1 MFRLYKK
8 YLKKNIHLVIIGPIF
23 KLLEAILELL
33 VPLVI
38 KNMIDIGINGDGGKS
53 YLIKQGVLL
62 LIFAATGLCSTLV
75 CQFIASRVSQRFG
88 TDVRNDYFKHI
99 NSLSFKEL
107 DYLSTSSIIT
117 RQTNDIFNVEKS
129 VAMLIRLVR
138 SPFIVIGSTAL
149 AFVINPIM
157 GIVFLITG
165 ILLFMIFFMIMK
177 LTLPRNKKIQKS
189 LDNVTTI
196 TTENFTGVRQV
207 RAFRK
212 EEYEV
217 NRFNDE
223 TSKLASLQVGLG
235 KISAFLNP
243 LTFIV
248 VNAAIILVMYIGMY
262 QMKTINL
269 SVGDIQA
276 LINYLNQILI
286 AIIAVTNLVTI
297 FTKAQASSVRINEVF
312 DMKSEVLNEKAD
324 LANPEKPYEE
334 VEDGRIDF
342 NHVNFSYRKNSTEDT
357 LHDIDIHINAGETIG
372 IIGGTGSGKSTIV
385 NLINRF
391 YDTTSGD
398 VYLNGRNIKDYKL
411 SYVNHNISTVLQK
424 AVLFNGNVIDNL
436 CYGKKNASIDEINH
450 ALKVAQA
457 DFISKMPDGLN
468 ARVLQGGK
476 NLSGGQRQRLSI
488 ARAILKNSPVL
499 VLDDS
504 SSALDYQ
511 TDYKLRMAIKELKKT
526 TFIISQRASSIAYAD
541 QIIVLDNGKID
552 AIGCHDELLEKSKLY
567 REICISQEM
576 SVKEVTINEE

>member
-8 YLKKNIHLVIIGPIF
+8 YLKKNIHWVIIGPVF
-23 KLLEAILELL
+23 KLLEAIFELL

-62 LIFAATGLCSTLV
+62 LIFAVTGLCSTLV

-129 VAMLIRLVR
+129 VAMLIRLVIR

-157 GIVFLITG
+157 GVVFLITG
-165 ILLFMIFFMIMK
+165 ILLFIIFFMIMK
-177 LTLPRNKKIQKS
+177 LTLPKNKKIQKS

-223 TSKLASLQVGLG
+223 TTKLASLQVGLG

-276 LINYLNQILI
+276 LVNYLNQILI

-312 DMKSEVLNEKAD
+312 DMKSSIND
-324 LANPEKPYEE
+324 GSYEE
-334 VEDGRIDF
+334 G
-342 NHVNFSYRKNSTEDT
+342 
-357 LHDIDIHINAGETIG
+357 LDIDVAIEFKNVTFNYNIDSYPAVSNLNFKVYKGQTIG

-541 QIIVLDNGKID
+541 QIIVLDNGKIN

>member
-8 YLKKNIHLVIIGPIF
+8 YLKKNIHWVIIGPVF
-23 KLLEAILELL
+23 KLLEAIFELL

-99 NSLSFKEL
+99 NFLSFKEL

-129 VAMLIRLVR
+129 VAMLIRLVIR

-165 ILLFMIFFMIMK
+165 ILLFIIFFMIMK

-312 DMKSEVLNEKAD
+312 DMKSSIND
-324 LANPEKPYEE
+324 GSYEE
-334 VEDGRIDF
+334 GLDTDVAIEFKNVTFNYNIDSYPAVS
-342 NHVNFSYRKNSTEDT
+342 NLNFKVYK
-357 LHDIDIHINAGETIG
+357 GQTIG

>member
-8 YLKKNIHLVIIGPIF
+8 YLKKNIHWVIIGPIF
-23 KLLEAILELL
+23 KLLEAIFELL

-129 VAMLIRLVR
+129 VAMLIRLVIR
-138 SPFIVIGSTAL
+138 SPFIVIGSTVL

-157 GIVFLITG
+157 GVVFLITG
-165 ILLFMIFFMIMK
+165 ILLFIIFFMIMK
-177 LTLPRNKKIQKS
+177 FTLPRNKKIQKS

-212 EEYEV
+212 EEYEA
-217 NRFNDE
+217 NRFNDK
-223 TSKLASLQVGLG
+223 TTKLASLQVGLG

-276 LINYLNQILI
+276 LVNYLNQILI

-312 DMKSEVLNEKAD
+312 DMKSSIND
-324 LANPEKPYEE
+324 GSYEE
-334 VEDGRIDF
+334 GIDTDVAIEFKNVTF
-342 NHVNFSYRKNSTEDT
+342 NYNIDAYPAVSNLNFKVYK
-357 LHDIDIHINAGETIG
+357 GQTIG

-436 CYGKKNASIDEINH
+436 RYGKKNASIDEINH

-488 ARAILKNSPVL
+488 ARAILKDSPIL

-552 AIGCHDELLEKSKLY
+552 AIGCHDELIEKSKLY

-576 SVKEVTINEE
+576 PVKEVTINEE

>member
-8 YLKKNIHLVIIGPIF
+8 YLKKNIHWVIIGPVF
-23 KLLEAILELL
+23 KLLEAIFELL

-129 VAMLIRLVR
+129 VAMLIRLVIR

-165 ILLFMIFFMIMK
+165 ILLFIIFFMIMK

-312 DMKSEVLNEKAD
+312 DMKSSIND
-324 LANPEKPYEE
+324 GSYEE
-334 VEDGRIDF
+334 GLDTDVAIEFKNVTFNYNIDSYPAVS
-342 NHVNFSYRKNSTEDT
+342 NLNFKVYK
-357 LHDIDIHINAGETIG
+357 GQTIG

-450 ALKVAQA
+450 ALKVVQA

-552 AIGCHDELLEKSKLY
+552 AIGCHDELIEKSKLY

-576 SVKEVTINEE
+576 FVKEVTINEE

>member
-8 YLKKNIHLVIIGPIF
+8 YLKKNIHWVIIGPVF
-23 KLLEAILELL
+23 KLLEAIFELL

-129 VAMLIRLVR
+129 VAMLIRLVIR

-165 ILLFMIFFMIMK
+165 ILLFIIFFMIMK

-312 DMKSEVLNEKAD
+312 DMKSSIND
-324 LANPEKPYEE
+324 GSYEE
-334 VEDGRIDF
+334 GLDTDVAIEFKNVTFNYNIDSYPAVS
-342 NHVNFSYRKNSTEDT
+342 NLNFKVYK
-357 LHDIDIHINAGETIG
+357 GQTIG

-450 ALKVAQA
+450 SLKVAQA

-552 AIGCHDELLEKSKLY
+552 AIGCHDELIEKSKLY

-576 SVKEVTINEE
+576 FVKEVTINEE

>member
-8 YLKKNIHLVIIGPIF
+8 YLKKNIHWVIIGPIF
-23 KLLEAILELL
+23 KLLEAIFELL

-129 VAMLIRLVR
+129 VAMLIRLVIR

-165 ILLFMIFFMIMK
+165 ILLFIIFFMIMK

-312 DMKSEVLNEKAD
+312 DMKSSIND
-324 LANPEKPYEE
+324 GSYEE
-334 VEDGRIDF
+334 GLDTDVAIEFKNVTFNYNIDSYPAVS
-342 NHVNFSYRKNSTEDT
+342 NLNFKVYK
-357 LHDIDIHINAGETIG
+357 GQTIG

-576 SVKEVTINEE
+576 FVKEVTINEE

>member
-8 YLKKNIHLVIIGPIF
+8 YLKKNIHWVIIGPIF
-23 KLLEAILELL
+23 KLLEAIFELL

-129 VAMLIRLVR
+129 VAMLIRLVIR

-165 ILLFMIFFMIMK
+165 ILLFIIFFMIMK

-212 EEYEV
+212 EEYEF

-276 LINYLNQILI
+276 LVNYLNQILI

-312 DMKSEVLNEKAD
+312 DMKSSIND
-324 LANPEKPYEE
+324 GSYEE
-334 VEDGRIDF
+334 GLDTDVAIEFKNVTFNYNIDSYPAVS
-342 NHVNFSYRKNSTEDT
+342 NLNFKVYK
-357 LHDIDIHINAGETIG
+357 GQTIG

-398 VYLNGRNIKDYKL
+398 IYLNGRNIKDYKL

>member
-8 YLKKNIHLVIIGPIF
+8 YLKKNIHWVIIGPIF
-23 KLLEAILELL
+23 KLLEAIFELL

-38 KNMIDIGINGDGGKS
+38 KNMIDIGINADGGKS

-129 VAMLIRLVR
+129 VAMLIRLVIR

-165 ILLFMIFFMIMK
+165 ILLFIIFFMIMK

-312 DMKSEVLNEKAD
+312 DMKSSIND
-324 LANPEKPYEE
+324 GSYEE
-334 VEDGRIDF
+334 GLDTDVAIEFKNVTFNYNIDSYPAVS
-342 NHVNFSYRKNSTEDT
+342 NLNFKVYK
-357 LHDIDIHINAGETIG
+357 GQTIG

-552 AIGCHDELLEKSKLY
+552 AIGCHDELIEKSKLY

-576 SVKEVTINEE
+576 FVKEVTINEE

>member
-1 MFRLYKK
+1 MFHLYKK
-8 YLKKNIHLVIIGPIF
+8 NLKKNIHWVIIGPIF
-23 KLLEAILELL
+23 KLLEAIFELL

-62 LIFAATGLCSTLV
+62 LIFAVTGLCSTLV

-129 VAMLIRLVR
+129 VAMLIRLVIR

-149 AFVINPIM
+149 AFVINPVM
-157 GIVFLITG
+157 GVVFLITG
-165 ILLFMIFFMIMK
+165 ILLFIIFFMIMK

-223 TSKLASLQVGLG
+223 TTKLASLQVGLG
-235 KISAFLNP
+235 KNSAFLNP

-276 LINYLNQILI
+276 LVNYLNQILI

-312 DMKSEVLNEKAD
+312 DMKSSIND
-324 LANPEKPYEE
+324 GSYEE
-334 VEDGRIDF
+334 GLDTDVAIEFKNVTFNYNIDAYPAVS
-342 NHVNFSYRKNSTEDT
+342 NLNFKVYK
-357 LHDIDIHINAGETIG
+357 GQTIG

-436 CYGKKNASIDEINH
+436 RYGKKNASIDEINH

-552 AIGCHDELLEKSKLY
+552 AIGCHDELIEKSKLY

>member
-8 YLKKNIHLVIIGPIF
+8 YLKKNIHWVIIGPIF
-23 KLLEAILELL
+23 KLLEAIFELL

-129 VAMLIRLVR
+129 VAMLIRLVIR

-165 ILLFMIFFMIMK
+165 ILLFIIFFMIMK

-312 DMKSEVLNEKAD
+312 DMKSSIND
-324 LANPEKPYEE
+324 GSYEE
-334 VEDGRIDF
+334 GLDTDVAIEFKNVTFNYNIDSYPAVS
-342 NHVNFSYRKNSTEDT
+342 NLNFKVYK
-357 LHDIDIHINAGETIG
+357 GQTIG

-488 ARAILKNSPVL
+488 ACAILKNSPVL

>member
-8 YLKKNIHLVIIGPIF
+8 YLKKNIHWVIIGPVF
-23 KLLEAILELL
+23 KLLEAIFELL

-129 VAMLIRLVR
+129 VAMLIRLVIR

-276 LINYLNQILI
+276 LVNYLNQILI

-312 DMKSEVLNEKAD
+312 DMKSSIND
-324 LANPEKPYEE
+324 GSYEE
-334 VEDGRIDF
+334 GLDTDVAIEFKNVTFNYNIDSYPAVS
-342 NHVNFSYRKNSTEDT
+342 NLNFKVYK
-357 LHDIDIHINAGETIG
+357 GQTIG

>member
-8 YLKKNIHLVIIGPIF
+8 YLKKNIHWVIIGPIF
-23 KLLEAILELL
+23 KLLEAIFELL

-62 LIFAATGLCSTLV
+62 LIFASTGLCSTLV

-129 VAMLIRLVR
+129 VAMLIRLVIR

-165 ILLFMIFFMIMK
+165 ILLFIIFFMIMK

-312 DMKSEVLNEKAD
+312 DMKSSIND
-324 LANPEKPYEE
+324 GSYEE
-334 VEDGRIDF
+334 GLDTDVAIEFKNVTFNYNIDAYPAVS
-342 NHVNFSYRKNSTEDT
+342 NLNFKVYK
-357 LHDIDIHINAGETIG
+357 GQTIG

-436 CYGKKNASIDEINH
+436 RYGKKNASIDEINH

-488 ARAILKNSPVL
+488 ARAILKNSPIL

>member
-8 YLKKNIHLVIIGPIF
+8 YLKKNIHWVIIGPVF
-23 KLLEAILELL
+23 KLLEAIFELL

-129 VAMLIRLVR
+129 VAMLIRLVIR

-165 ILLFMIFFMIMK
+165 ILLFIIFFMIMK

-276 LINYLNQILI
+276 LVNYLNQILI

-312 DMKSEVLNEKAD
+312 DMKSSIND
-324 LANPEKPYEE
+324 GSYEE
-334 VEDGRIDF
+334 GLDTDVAIEFKNVTFNYNIDSYPAVS
-342 NHVNFSYRKNSTEDT
+342 NLNFKVYK
-357 LHDIDIHINAGETIG
+357 GQTIG

-398 VYLNGRNIKDYKL
+398 IYLNGRNIKDYKL

-576 SVKEVTINEE
+576 SVKKVTINEE

>member
-8 YLKKNIHLVIIGPIF
+8 YLKKNIHWVIIGPVF
-23 KLLEAILELL
+23 KLLEAIFELL

-129 VAMLIRLVR
+129 VAMLIRLVIR

-149 AFVINPIM
+149 AFAINPIM

-165 ILLFMIFFMIMK
+165 ILLFIIFFMIMK

-312 DMKSEVLNEKAD
+312 DMKSSIND
-324 LANPEKPYEE
+324 GSYEE
-334 VEDGRIDF
+334 GLDTDVAIEFKNVTFNYNIDSYPAVS
-342 NHVNFSYRKNSTEDT
+342 NLNFKVYK
-357 LHDIDIHINAGETIG
+357 GQTIG

-436 CYGKKNASIDEINH
+436 CYGKKNASIDEINN

>member
-8 YLKKNIHLVIIGPIF
+8 YLKKNIHWVIIGPVF
-23 KLLEAILELL
+23 KLLEAIFELL

-129 VAMLIRLVR
+129 VAMLIRLVIR

-165 ILLFMIFFMIMK
+165 ILLFIIFFMIMK

-312 DMKSEVLNEKAD
+312 DMKSSIND
-324 LANPEKPYEE
+324 GSYEE
-334 VEDGRIDF
+334 GLDTDVAIEFKNVTFNYNIDSYPAVS
-342 NHVNFSYRKNSTEDT
+342 NLNFKVYK
-357 LHDIDIHINAGETIG
+357 GQTIG

-457 DFISKMPDGLN
+457 DFISKVPDGLN

-552 AIGCHDELLEKSKLY
+552 AIGCHDELIEKSKLY

-576 SVKEVTINEE
+576 FVKEVTINEE

>member
-8 YLKKNIHLVIIGPIF
+8 YLKKNIHWVIIGPIF
-23 KLLEAILELL
+23 KLLEAIFELL

-129 VAMLIRLVR
+129 VAMLIRLVIR

-165 ILLFMIFFMIMK
+165 ILLFIIFFMIMK

-312 DMKSEVLNEKAD
+312 DMKSSIND
-324 LANPEKPYEE
+324 GSYEE
-334 VEDGRIDF
+334 GLDTDVAIEFKNVTFNYNIDSYPAVS
-342 NHVNFSYRKNSTEDT
+342 NLNFKVYK
-357 LHDIDIHINAGETIG
+357 GQTIG

-511 TDYKLRMAIKELKKT
+511 TDYNLRMAIKELKKT

>member
-8 YLKKNIHLVIIGPIF
+8 YLKKNIHWVIIGPVF
-23 KLLEAILELL
+23 KLLEAIFELL

-129 VAMLIRLVR
+129 VAMLIRLVIR

-165 ILLFMIFFMIMK
+165 ILLFIIFFMIMK

-312 DMKSEVLNEKAD
+312 DMKSSIND
-324 LANPEKPYEE
+324 RSYEE
-334 VEDGRIDF
+334 GLDTDVAIEFKNVTFNYNIDSYPAVS
-342 NHVNFSYRKNSTEDT
+342 NLNFKVYK
-357 LHDIDIHINAGETIG
+357 GQTIG

-398 VYLNGRNIKDYKL
+398 IYLNGRNIKDYKL

-552 AIGCHDELLEKSKLY
+552 AIGCHDELIEKSKLY

-576 SVKEVTINEE
+576 FVKEVTINEE

>member
-8 YLKKNIHLVIIGPIF
+8 YLKKNIHWVIIGPIF
-23 KLLEAILELL
+23 KLLEAIFELL

-38 KNMIDIGINGDGGKS
+38 KNMIDIGINGDGGKL

-62 LIFAATGLCSTLV
+62 LIFAVTGLCSTLV

-129 VAMLIRLVR
+129 VAMLIRLVIR

-157 GIVFLITG
+157 GVVFLITG
-165 ILLFMIFFMIMK
+165 ILLFIIFFMIMK
-177 LTLPRNKKIQKS
+177 LTLPKNKKIQKS

-223 TSKLASLQVGLG
+223 TTKLASLQVGLG

-276 LINYLNQILI
+276 LVNYLNQILI

-312 DMKSEVLNEKAD
+312 DMKSSIND
-324 LANPEKPYEE
+324 GSYEE
-334 VEDGRIDF
+334 GLDTDVAIEFKNVTFNYNIDAYPAVS
-342 NHVNFSYRKNSTEDT
+342 NLNFKVYK
-357 LHDIDIHINAGETIG
+357 GQTIG

-411 SYVNHNISTVLQK
+411 SYVNHNISTVLQN

-436 CYGKKNASIDEINH
+436 RYGKKNASIDEINH

-552 AIGCHDELLEKSKLY
+552 AIGCHDELIEKSKLY

>member
-8 YLKKNIHLVIIGPIF
+8 YLKKNIHWVIIGPVF
-23 KLLEAILELL
+23 KLLEAIFELL

-129 VAMLIRLVR
+129 VAMLIRLVIR

-165 ILLFMIFFMIMK
+165 ILLFIIFFMIMK

-312 DMKSEVLNEKAD
+312 DMKSSIND
-324 LANPEKPYEE
+324 GSYEE
-334 VEDGRIDF
+334 GLDTDVAIEFKNVTFNYNIDSYPAVS
-342 NHVNFSYRKNSTEDT
+342 NLNFKVYK
-357 LHDIDIHINAGETIG
+357 GQTIG

-411 SYVNHNISTVLQK
+411 SYVIHNISTVLQK

>member
-8 YLKKNIHLVIIGPIF
+8 YLKKNIHWVIIGPVF
-23 KLLEAILELL
+23 KLLEAIFELL

-129 VAMLIRLVR
+129 VVMLIRLVIR

-165 ILLFMIFFMIMK
+165 ILLFIIFFMIMK

-312 DMKSEVLNEKAD
+312 DMKSSIND
-324 LANPEKPYEE
+324 GSYEE
-334 VEDGRIDF
+334 GLDTDVAIEFKNVTFNYNIDSYPAVSNF
-342 NHVNFSYRKNSTEDT
+342 NFKVYK
-357 LHDIDIHINAGETIG
+357 GQTIG

-398 VYLNGRNIKDYKL
+398 IYLNGRNIKDYKL

>member
-8 YLKKNIHLVIIGPIF
+8 YLKKNIHWVIIGPIF
-23 KLLEAILELL
+23 KLLEAIFELL

-129 VAMLIRLVR
+129 VAMLIRLVIR

-165 ILLFMIFFMIMK
+165 ILLFIIFFMIMK

-243 LTFIV
+243 LTFIA

-276 LINYLNQILI
+276 LVNYLNQILI

-312 DMKSEVLNEKAD
+312 DMKSSIND
-324 LANPEKPYEE
+324 GSYEE
-334 VEDGRIDF
+334 GLDTDVAIEFKNVTFNYNIDSYPAVS
-342 NHVNFSYRKNSTEDT
+342 NLNFKVYK
-357 LHDIDIHINAGETIG
+357 GQTIG

-552 AIGCHDELLEKSKLY
+552 AIGCHDELIEKSKLY

-576 SVKEVTINEE
+576 FVKEVTINEE

>member
-8 YLKKNIHLVIIGPIF
+8 YLKKNIHWVIIGPIF
-23 KLLEAILELL
+23 KLLEAIFELL

-62 LIFAATGLCSTLV
+62 LIFAVTGLCSTLV

-129 VAMLIRLVR
+129 VAMLIRLVIR

-149 AFVINPIM
+149 AFVINPVM
-157 GIVFLITG
+157 GVVFLITG
-165 ILLFMIFFMIMK
+165 ILLFIIFFMIMK

-223 TSKLASLQVGLG
+223 TTKLASLQVGLG
-235 KISAFLNP
+235 KNSAFLNP

-276 LINYLNQILI
+276 LVNYLNQILI

-312 DMKSEVLNEKAD
+312 DMKSSIND
-324 LANPEKPYEE
+324 GSYEE
-334 VEDGRIDF
+334 GLDTDVAIEFKNVTFNYNIDAYPAVS
-342 NHVNFSYRKNSTEDT
+342 NLNFKVYK
-357 LHDIDIHINAGETIG
+357 GQTIG

-436 CYGKKNASIDEINH
+436 RYGKKNASIDEINH

-488 ARAILKNSPVL
+488 ARAILKNSPIL

-511 TDYKLRMAIKELKKT
+511 TDYKLRMTIKELKKT

-552 AIGCHDELLEKSKLY
+552 AIGCHDELIEKSKLY

>member
-8 YLKKNIHLVIIGPIF
+8 YLKKNIHWVIIGPVF
-23 KLLEAILELL
+23 KLLEAIFELL

-129 VAMLIRLVR
+129 VAMLIRLVIR

-312 DMKSEVLNEKAD
+312 DMKSSINDES
-324 LANPEKPYEE
+324 YEE
-334 VEDGRIDF
+334 GLDTDVAIEFKNVTFNYNIDSYPAVS
-342 NHVNFSYRKNSTEDT
+342 NLNFKVYK
-357 LHDIDIHINAGETIG
+357 GQTIG

>member
-1 MFRLYKK
+1 MFHLYKK
-8 YLKKNIHLVIIGPIF
+8 NLKKNIHWVIIGPIF
-23 KLLEAILELL
+23 KLLEAIFELL

-53 YLIKQGVLL
+53 YLIKQCVLL
-62 LIFAATGLCSTLV
+62 LIFAVTGLCSTLV

-129 VAMLIRLVR
+129 VAMLIRLVIR

-149 AFVINPIM
+149 AFVINPVM
-157 GIVFLITG
+157 GVVFLITG
-165 ILLFMIFFMIMK
+165 ILLFIIFFMIMK

-223 TSKLASLQVGLG
+223 TTKLASLQVGLG
-235 KISAFLNP
+235 KNSAFLNP

-276 LINYLNQILI
+276 LVNYLNQILI

-312 DMKSEVLNEKAD
+312 DMKSSIND
-324 LANPEKPYEE
+324 GSYEE
-334 VEDGRIDF
+334 GLDTDVAIEFKNVTFNYNIDAYPAVS
-342 NHVNFSYRKNSTEDT
+342 NLNFKVYK
-357 LHDIDIHINAGETIG
+357 GQTIG

-436 CYGKKNASIDEINH
+436 RYGKKNASIDEINH

-552 AIGCHDELLEKSKLY
+552 AIGCHDELIEKSKLY

>member
-8 YLKKNIHLVIIGPIF
+8 YLKKNIHWVIIGPIF
-23 KLLEAILELL
+23 KLLEAIFELL

-88 TDVRNDYFKHI
+88 TDVRNDYFNHI

-129 VAMLIRLVR
+129 VAMLIRLVIR

-165 ILLFMIFFMIMK
+165 ILLFIIFFMIMK

-276 LINYLNQILI
+276 LVNYLNQILI

-312 DMKSEVLNEKAD
+312 DMKSSIND
-324 LANPEKPYEE
+324 GSYEE
-334 VEDGRIDF
+334 GLDTDVAIEFKNVTFNYNIDSYPAVS
-342 NHVNFSYRKNSTEDT
+342 NLNFKVYK
-357 LHDIDIHINAGETIG
+357 GQTIG

-398 VYLNGRNIKDYKL
+398 IYLNGRNIKDYKL

>member
-8 YLKKNIHLVIIGPIF
+8 YLKKNIHWVIIGPIF
-23 KLLEAILELL
+23 KLLEAIFELL

-62 LIFAATGLCSTLV
+62 LIFAVTGLCSTLV

-88 TDVRNDYFKHI
+88 TDVRNDYFKQI

-129 VAMLIRLVR
+129 VAMLIRLVIR

-157 GIVFLITG
+157 GVVFLITG
-165 ILLFMIFFMIMK
+165 ILLFIIFFMIMK
-177 LTLPRNKKIQKS
+177 FTLPRNKKIQKS

-223 TSKLASLQVGLG
+223 TTKLASLQVGLG

-276 LINYLNQILI
+276 LVNYLNQILI

-312 DMKSEVLNEKAD
+312 DMKSSIND
-324 LANPEKPYEE
+324 GSYEE
-334 VEDGRIDF
+334 GLDTDVVIEFKNVTFNYNIDAYPAVS
-342 NHVNFSYRKNSTEDT
+342 NLNFKVYK
-357 LHDIDIHINAGETIG
+357 GQTIG

-436 CYGKKNASIDEINH
+436 RYGKKNASIDEINH

-488 ARAILKNSPVL
+488 ARAILKDSPIL

-552 AIGCHDELLEKSKLY
+552 AIGCHDELIEKSKLY

-576 SVKEVTINEE
+576 PVKEVTINEE

>member
-8 YLKKNIHLVIIGPIF
+8 YLKKNIHWVIIGPIF

-129 VAMLIRLVR
+129 VAMLIRLVIR

-312 DMKSEVLNEKAD
+312 DMKSSIND
-324 LANPEKPYEE
+324 GSYEE
-334 VEDGRIDF
+334 GLDTDVAIEFKNVTFNYNIDSYPAVS
-342 NHVNFSYRKNSTEDT
+342 NLNFKVYK
-357 LHDIDIHINAGETIG
+357 GQTIG

-457 DFISKMPDGLN
+457 DFISKMPDALN

>member
-8 YLKKNIHLVIIGPIF
+8 YLKKNIHWVIIGPVF
-23 KLLEAILELL
+23 KLLEAIFELL

-107 DYLSTSSIIT
+107 DYLSTSSIII

-129 VAMLIRLVR
+129 VAMLIRLVIR

-165 ILLFMIFFMIMK
+165 ILLFIIFFMIMK

-312 DMKSEVLNEKAD
+312 DMKSSIND
-324 LANPEKPYEE
+324 GSYEE
-334 VEDGRIDF
+334 G
-342 NHVNFSYRKNSTEDT
+342 
-357 LHDIDIHINAGETIG
+357 LDIDVAIEFKNVTFNYNIDSYPAVSNLNFKVYKGQTIG

>member
-8 YLKKNIHLVIIGPIF
+8 YLKKNIHWVIIGPIF
-23 KLLEAILELL
+23 KLLEAIFELL

-75 CQFIASRVSQRFG
+75 CQFIASRVSQRVG

-129 VAMLIRLVR
+129 VAMLIRLVIR

-165 ILLFMIFFMIMK
+165 ILLFIIFFMIMK

-312 DMKSEVLNEKAD
+312 DMKSSIND
-324 LANPEKPYEE
+324 GSYEE
-334 VEDGRIDF
+334 GLDTDVAIEFKNVTFNYNIDSYPAVS
-342 NHVNFSYRKNSTEDT
+342 NLNFKVYK
-357 LHDIDIHINAGETIG
+357 GQTIG

>member
-8 YLKKNIHLVIIGPIF
+8 YLKKNIHWVIIGPIF
-23 KLLEAILELL
+23 KLLEAIFELL

-62 LIFAATGLCSTLV
+62 LIFASTGLCSTLV

-129 VAMLIRLVR
+129 VAMLIRLVIR

-312 DMKSEVLNEKAD
+312 DMKSSIND
-324 LANPEKPYEE
+324 GSYEE
-334 VEDGRIDF
+334 GLDTDVAIEFKNVTFNYNIDSYPAVS
-342 NHVNFSYRKNSTEDT
+342 NLNFKVYK
-357 LHDIDIHINAGETIG
+357 GQTIG

>member
-8 YLKKNIHLVIIGPIF
+8 YLKKNIHCVIIGPVF
-23 KLLEAILELL
+23 KLLEAIFELL

-62 LIFAATGLCSTLV
+62 LIFAVTGLCSTLV

-129 VAMLIRLVR
+129 VAMLIRLVIR

-149 AFVINPIM
+149 AFVINPVM
-157 GIVFLITG
+157 GVVFLITG
-165 ILLFMIFFMIMK
+165 ILLFIIFFMIMK

-223 TSKLASLQVGLG
+223 TTKLASLQVGLG
-235 KISAFLNP
+235 KNSAFLNP

-276 LINYLNQILI
+276 LVNYLNQILI

-312 DMKSEVLNEKAD
+312 DMKSSIND
-324 LANPEKPYEE
+324 GSYEE
-334 VEDGRIDF
+334 GLDTDVAIEFKNVTFNYNIDAYPAVS
-342 NHVNFSYRKNSTEDT
+342 NLNFKVYK
-357 LHDIDIHINAGETIG
+357 GQTIG

-436 CYGKKNASIDEINH
+436 RYGKKNASIDEINH

-511 TDYKLRMAIKELKKT
+511 TDYKLRMAIKKLKKT

-552 AIGCHDELLEKSKLY
+552 AIGCHDELIEKSKLY

>member
-8 YLKKNIHLVIIGPIF
+8 YLKKNIHWVIIGPIF
-23 KLLEAILELL
+23 KLLEAIFELL

-129 VAMLIRLVR
+129 VAMLIRLVIR

-165 ILLFMIFFMIMK
+165 ILLFIIFFMIMK

-312 DMKSEVLNEKAD
+312 DMKSSIND
-324 LANPEKPYEE
+324 GSYEE
-334 VEDGRIDF
+334 GLDTDVAIEFKNVTFNYNIDSYPAVS
-342 NHVNFSYRKNSTEDT
+342 NLNFKVYK
-357 LHDIDIHINAGETIG
+357 GQTIG

-526 TFIISQRASSIAYAD
+526 TCIISQRASSIAYAD

>member
-8 YLKKNIHLVIIGPIF
+8 YLKKNIHWVIIGPVF
-23 KLLEAILELL
+23 KLLEAIFELL

-38 KNMIDIGINGDGGKS
+38 KNMIDIGINGDGVKS

-129 VAMLIRLVR
+129 VAMLIRLVIR

-165 ILLFMIFFMIMK
+165 ILLFIIFFMIMK

-312 DMKSEVLNEKAD
+312 DMKSSIND
-324 LANPEKPYEE
+324 GSYEE
-334 VEDGRIDF
+334 GLDTDVAIEFKNVTFNYNIDSYPAVS
-342 NHVNFSYRKNSTEDT
+342 NLNFKVYK
-357 LHDIDIHINAGETIG
+357 GQTIG

-552 AIGCHDELLEKSKLY
+552 AIGCHDELIEKSKLY

-576 SVKEVTINEE
+576 FVKEVTINEE

>member
-8 YLKKNIHLVIIGPIF
+8 YLKKNIHWVIIGPVF
-23 KLLEAILELL
+23 KLLEAIFELL

-129 VAMLIRLVR
+129 VAMLIRLVIR

-165 ILLFMIFFMIMK
+165 ILLFIIFFMIMK

-297 FTKAQASSVRINEVF
+297 FNKAQASSVRINEVF
-312 DMKSEVLNEKAD
+312 DMKSSIND
-324 LANPEKPYEE
+324 GSYEE
-334 VEDGRIDF
+334 GLDTDVAIEFKNVTFNYNIDSYPAVS
-342 NHVNFSYRKNSTEDT
+342 NLNFKVYK
-357 LHDIDIHINAGETIG
+357 GQTIG

-552 AIGCHDELLEKSKLY
+552 AIGCHDELIEKSKLY

-576 SVKEVTINEE
+576 FVKEVTINEE

>member
-8 YLKKNIHLVIIGPIF
+8 YLKKNIHWVIIGPIF
-23 KLLEAILELL
+23 KLLEAIFELL

-129 VAMLIRLVR
+129 VAMLIRLVIR

-165 ILLFMIFFMIMK
+165 ILLFIISFMIMK
-177 LTLPRNKKIQKS
+177 LILPRNKKIQKS

-276 LINYLNQILI
+276 LVNYLNQILI

-312 DMKSEVLNEKAD
+312 DMKSSIND
-324 LANPEKPYEE
+324 GSYEE
-334 VEDGRIDF
+334 GLDTDVAIEFKNVTFNYNIDSYPAVS
-342 NHVNFSYRKNSTEDT
+342 NLNFKVYK
-357 LHDIDIHINAGETIG
+357 GQTIG

-398 VYLNGRNIKDYKL
+398 IYLNGRNIKDYKL

-541 QIIVLDNGKID
+541 QIIVLDNGEID

>member
-8 YLKKNIHLVIIGPIF
+8 YLKKNIHWVIIGPIF
-23 KLLEAILELL
+23 KLLEAIFELL

-129 VAMLIRLVR
+129 VAMLIRLVIR

-165 ILLFMIFFMIMK
+165 ILLFIIFFMIMK

-276 LINYLNQILI
+276 LVNYLNQILI

-312 DMKSEVLNEKAD
+312 DMKSSIND
-324 LANPEKPYEE
+324 GSYEE
-334 VEDGRIDF
+334 GLDTDVAIEFKNVTFNYNIDSYPAVS
-342 NHVNFSYRKNSTEDT
+342 NLNFKVYK
-357 LHDIDIHINAGETIG
+357 GQTIG

-499 VLDDS
+499 VLDDY

>member
-8 YLKKNIHLVIIGPIF
+8 YLKKNIHWVIIGPIF
-23 KLLEAILELL
+23 KLLEAIFELL

-129 VAMLIRLVR
+129 VAMLIRLVIR

-165 ILLFMIFFMIMK
+165 ILLFIIFFMIMK

-223 TSKLASLQVGLG
+223 TFKLASLQVGLG

-312 DMKSEVLNEKAD
+312 DMKSSIND
-324 LANPEKPYEE
+324 GSYEE
-334 VEDGRIDF
+334 GLDTDVAIEFKNVTFNYNIDSYPAVS
-342 NHVNFSYRKNSTEDT
+342 NLNFKVYK
-357 LHDIDIHINAGETIG
+357 GQTIG

>member
-8 YLKKNIHLVIIGPIF
+8 YLKKNIHWVIIGPVF
-23 KLLEAILELL
+23 KLLEAIFELL

-107 DYLSTSSIIT
+107 NYLSTSSIIT

-129 VAMLIRLVR
+129 VAMLIRLVIR
-138 SPFIVIGSTAL
+138 SPFIVIGSTVL

-165 ILLFMIFFMIMK
+165 ILLFIIFFMIMK

-312 DMKSEVLNEKAD
+312 DMKSSIND
-324 LANPEKPYEE
+324 GSYEE
-334 VEDGRIDF
+334 GLDTDVAIEFKNVTFNYNIDSYPAVS
-342 NHVNFSYRKNSTEDT
+342 NLNFKVYK
-357 LHDIDIHINAGETIG
+357 GQTIG

-398 VYLNGRNIKDYKL
+398 IYLNGRNIKDYKL

-424 AVLFNGNVIDNL
+424 TVLFNGNVIDNL

-476 NLSGGQRQRLSI
+476 NLSGGQHQRLSI

>member
-8 YLKKNIHLVIIGPIF
+8 YLKKNIHRVIIGPIF
-23 KLLEAILELL
+23 KLLEAIFELL

-129 VAMLIRLVR
+129 VAMLIRLVIR

-165 ILLFMIFFMIMK
+165 ILLFIIFFMIMK

-312 DMKSEVLNEKAD
+312 DMKSSIND
-324 LANPEKPYEE
+324 GSYEE
-334 VEDGRIDF
+334 GLDTDVAIEFKNVTFNYNIDSYPAVS
-342 NHVNFSYRKNSTEDT
+342 NLNFKVYK
-357 LHDIDIHINAGETIG
+357 GQTIG